1 MALLKKYIW
10 VLLGPVSFLILS
22 FLPVPKG
29 ISPEAWKVLAMA
41 SLMLIWWI
49 SEAVPIAV
57 TSLLPLVLLPSMG
70 VAKLEAAAAPYANP
84 VVYLFMGGFVIALAM
99 EKWALHKR
107 IALQIVNMTGT
118 NANGIIG
125 GFMMATAF
133 ISMWISNTATAI
145 MMLPIGLSIITLMQN
160 QISPDKENEKGLRN
174 FSISMMLA
182 IAYGANI
189 GGTATIIGTPPNVV
203 FAGYMRENFN
213 VEVTF
218 LTWMM
223 IGTPFAIILLI
234 FTYFLTVKV
243 LFPNNLGNFGG
254 AKEIINS
261 ELKEL
266 GPMTTGEKLT
276 LLIFI
281 STALSW
287 IFRLQIDSIFPA
299 IKISDTTIALVAAM
313 LLFIIPVSLHK
324 KEFLLNWS
332 DTEKLPW
339 GILLLFGG
347 GLSLADSL
355 ASTGIINIIGDQFK
369 GLDSEGWVFIIGL
382 STVSLFLTEVMSNV
396 ALVTIFLPVVG
407 AIAVGAGIPP
417 IQLCIPVTIAAS
429 CAFMFPM
436 STPPNAIV
444 FASGRIT
451 IGQMAKAGFILNLIT
466 ILVIAFLVKFLF
478 PFVLGN

>member
-10 VLLGPVSFLILS
+10 VLLGPVSFLIMS

>member
-10 VLLGPVSFLILS
+10 VLVGPVSFLIMS

-107 IALQIVNMTGT
+107 IALQIVNLTGT

-287 IFRLQIDSIFPA
+287 IFRLQIDAIFPA

-369 GLDSEGWVFIIGL
+369 GLDSEGWVFIMGL

>member
-10 VLLGPVSFLILS
+10 VLLGPVSFLIMS

-41 SLMLIWWI
+41 ALMLIWWI

-84 VVYLFMGGFVIALAM
+84 VVYILMGGFVISLAM

-203 FAGYMRENFN
+203 FAGYMRENFDI
-213 VEVTF
+213 EVTF

-287 IFRLQIDSIFPA
+287 IFRLQIDAIFPA

>member
-10 VLLGPVSFLILS
+10 VLLGPVSFLIMS

-261 ELKEL
+261 ELMEL

-276 LLIFI
+276 LFIFM

-287 IFRLQIDSIFPA
+287 IFRLQIDAIFPA

>member
-1 MALLKKYIW
+1 
-10 VLLGPVSFLILS
+10 
-22 FLPVPKG
+22 
-29 ISPEAWKVLAMA
+29 
-41 SLMLIWWI
+41 MLIWWI

-70 VAKLEAAAAPYANP
+70 VAKMDAVATPYANP

-99 EKWALHKR
+99 EKWDLHKR
-107 IALQIVNMTGT
+107 IALHIVNLTGT
-118 NANGIIG
+118 NANGILG

-145 MMLPIGLSIITLMQN
+145 MMLPIGLSIISLMQD
-160 QISPDKENEKGLRN
+160 QMMPSEENERGLRN
-174 FSISMMLA
+174 FSIAMMLA

-234 FTYFLTVKV
+234 FTYLLLVKV
-243 LFPNNLGNFGG
+243 MFPNNLGNFGG
-254 AKEIINS
+254 AGEIIKR

-266 GPMTTGEKLT
+266 GPMTVGEKLT
-276 LLIFI
+276 LLVFI

-287 IFRLQIDSIFPA
+287 IFRLQIDALFPS
-299 IKISDTTIALVAAM
+299 IKISDTTIALVAAV

-324 KEFLLNWS
+324 REFLLHWS

-355 ASTGIINIIGDQFK
+355 ADTGIINVIGDQFK
-369 GLDSEGWVFIIGL
+369 DLDTAGWIYIIGL

-407 AIAVGAGIPP
+407 AIAVGAGIQPV
-417 IQLCIPVTIAAS
+417 QLCIPVTIAAS
-429 CAFMFPM
+429 CAFMLPM

-466 ILVIAFLVKFLF
+466 IMVIAILLKYLF
-478 PFVLGN
+478 PYIFGN

>member
-10 VLLGPVSFLILS
+10 VLLGPVSFLIMS

-203 FAGYMRENFN
+203 FAGYMRENFD

-287 IFRLQIDSIFPA
+287 IFRLQIDAIFPA

>member
-1 MALLKKYIW
+1 
-10 VLLGPVSFLILS
+10 
-22 FLPVPKG
+22 
-29 ISPEAWKVLAMA
+29 
-41 SLMLIWWI
+41 
-49 SEAVPIAV
+49 
-57 TSLLPLVLLPSMG
+57 
-70 VAKLEAAAAPYANP
+70 
-84 VVYLFMGGFVIALAM
+84 M

-107 IALQIVNMTGT
+107 IALQIVNLTGT

-276 LLIFI
+276 LFIFI

-287 IFRLQIDSIFPA
+287 IFRLQIDAIFPS

-355 ASTGIINIIGDQFK
+355 ASTGIINVIGDQFK

-407 AIAVGAGIPP
+407 AIAIGAGIPP

>member
-1 MALLKKYIW
+1 MALFKKYIW
-10 VLLGPVSFLILS
+10 VLLGPISFLIMS

-29 ISPEAWKVLAMA
+29 ITPEAWKVLAMA

-203 FAGYMRENFN
+203 FAGYMRENFDI
-213 VEVTF
+213 EVTF

-276 LLIFI
+276 LFIFI

-287 IFRLQIDSIFPA
+287 IFRLQIDAIFPA

>member
-1 MALLKKYIW
+1 
-10 VLLGPVSFLILS
+10 
-22 FLPVPKG
+22 
-29 ISPEAWKVLAMA
+29 
-41 SLMLIWWI
+41 
-49 SEAVPIAV
+49 
-57 TSLLPLVLLPSMG
+57 
-70 VAKLEAAAAPYANP
+70 
-84 VVYLFMGGFVIALAM
+84 
-99 EKWALHKR
+99 
-107 IALQIVNMTGT
+107 
-118 NANGIIG
+118 
-125 GFMMATAF
+125 
-133 ISMWISNTATAI
+133 MWISNTATAI

-276 LLIFI
+276 LFIFI

-287 IFRLQIDSIFPA
+287 IFRLQIDAIFPS

-355 ASTGIINIIGDQFK
+355 ASTGIINVIGDQFK

-382 STVSLFLTEVMSNV
+382 STV
-396 ALVTIFLPVVG
+396 FLPVVG
-407 AIAVGAGIPP
+407 AIAIGAGIPP

>member
-10 VLLGPVSFLILS
+10 VLVGPVSFLIMS

-203 FAGYMRENFN
+203 FAGYMRENFDI
-213 VEVTF
+213 EVTF

-276 LLIFI
+276 LFIFI

-287 IFRLQIDSIFPA
+287 IFRLQIDAIFPA

>member
-10 VLLGPVSFLILS
+10 VLLGPVSFLIMS

-276 LLIFI
+276 LFIFI

-287 IFRLQIDSIFPA
+287 IFRLQIDAIFPA
-299 IKISDTTIALVAAM
+299 IKISDTTISLVAAM

>member
-10 VLLGPVSFLILS
+10 VLLGPISFLIMS

-29 ISPEAWKVLAMA
+29 ITPEAWKVLAMA

-287 IFRLQIDSIFPA
+287 IFRLQIDAIFPA

>member
-10 VLLGPVSFLILS
+10 VLLGPVSFLIMS

-203 FAGYMRENFN
+203 FAGYMRENFD

-276 LLIFI
+276 LFIFI

-287 IFRLQIDSIFPA
+287 IFRLQIDAIFPA

>member
-1 MALLKKYIW
+1 
-10 VLLGPVSFLILS
+10 
-22 FLPVPKG
+22 VPKG

-41 SLMLIWWI
+41 AFMLVWWI

-70 VAKLEAAAAPYANP
+70 VATLEATAAPYANP
-84 VVYLFMGGFVIALAM
+84 VVFLFMGGFVIALAM

-107 IALQIVNMTGT
+107 IALYIVHLTGT

-145 MMLPIGLSIITLMQN
+145 MMLPIGLSIISLVQH
-160 QISPDKENEKGLRN
+160 QIIPNKENQKGLQH
-174 FSISMMLA
+174 FSIAMMLA

-203 FAGYMRENFN
+203 FAGYMRENFDM
-213 VEVTF
+213 EVTF
-218 LTWMM
+218 LTWML
-223 IGTPFAIILLI
+223 IGTPFAIILLA
-234 FTYFLTVKV
+234 FTFLLIVKI

-254 AKEIINS
+254 AKEIINN
-261 ELKEL
+261 EIKHL
-266 GPMTTGEKLT
+266 GPISIGEKLT
-276 LLIFI
+276 LFVFI

-287 IFRLQIDSIFPA
+287 IFRLQLDALFPA
-299 IKISDTTIALVAAM
+299 IKLSDTTIALVAAI

-324 KEFLLNWS
+324 KEFLLNWK

-355 ASTGIINIIGDQFK
+355 ASTGIINLIGNQFN
-369 GLDSEGWVFIIGL
+369 GLDAAGWIFILGL

-417 IQLCIPVTIAAS
+417 VQLCIPVTIAAS

-444 FASGRIT
+444 FASGRIS
-451 IGQMAKAGFILNLIT
+451 IGQMAKAGFLLNLIT
-466 ILVIAFLVKFLF
+466 IIVIAFLVKFLF
-478 PFVLGN
+478 PYILGN

>member
-10 VLLGPVSFLILS
+10 VLLGPVSFLIMS

-29 ISPEAWKVLAMA
+29 ITPEAWKVLAMA

-160 QISPDKENEKGLRN
+160 QISPNKENEKGLRN

-203 FAGYMRENFN
+203 FAGYMRENFDI
-213 VEVTF
+213 EVTF

-276 LLIFI
+276 LFVFM

-287 IFRLQIDSIFPA
+287 IFRLQIDAIFPS

-355 ASTGIINIIGDQFK
+355 ATTGIIHVIGDQFK
-369 GLDSEGWVFIIGL
+369 DLDSEGWVFIIGL

-478 PFVLGN
+478 PFILGN

>member
-10 VLLGPVSFLILS
+10 VLLGPVSFLIMS

-203 FAGYMRENFN
+203 FAGYMRENFDI
-213 VEVTF
+213 EVTF

-276 LLIFI
+276 LFIFM

-287 IFRLQIDSIFPA
+287 IFRLQIDAIFPA

>member
-10 VLLGPVSFLILS
+10 VLVGPVSFLIMS

-203 FAGYMRENFN
+203 FAGYMRENFDI
-213 VEVTF
+213 EVTF

-287 IFRLQIDSIFPA
+287 IFRLQIDAIFPA

>member
-1 MALLKKYIW
+1 MTLIKKYFW
-10 VLLGPVSFLILS
+10 VLLGPLCFVIMHWIPAPGVF
-22 FLPVPKG
+22 
-29 ISPEAWKVLAMA
+29 SPEAWKVLAMA
-41 SLMLIWWI
+41 SFMLIWWI

-70 VAKLEAAAAPYANP
+70 VAKLDAAAAPYANP

-107 IALQIVNMTGT
+107 IALYIINLTGT

-125 GFMMATAF
+125 GFMLATAF

-145 MMLPIGLSIITLMQN
+145 MMLPIGLSIISLLQN
-160 QISPDKENEKGLRN
+160 QISANIENEKGLRN
-174 FSISMMLA
+174 FSICMMLA
-182 IAYGANI
+182 IAVGANI

-213 VEVTF
+213 IEVTF
-218 LTWMM
+218 ITWMM

-234 FTYFLTVKV
+234 CTYFLIVKL
-243 LFPNNLGNFGG
+243 LFPNNLGNFVG
-254 AKEIINS
+254 AREIIKG
-261 ELKEL
+261 EKENL

-276 LLIFI
+276 LFVFI

-287 IFRLQIDSIFPA
+287 IFRLQIDTLFPA

-355 ASTGIINIIGDQFK
+355 ANTGIINIIGDQFK
-369 GLDSEGWVFIIGL
+369 DLDTAGWVFILGL
-382 STVSLFLTEVMSNV
+382 TTVSLFLTEVMSNV

-466 ILVIAFLVKFLF
+466 IVVIALLVKFLF
-478 PFVLGN
+478 PLVLGT

>member
-1 MALLKKYIW
+1 
-10 VLLGPVSFLILS
+10 
-22 FLPVPKG
+22 
-29 ISPEAWKVLAMA
+29 
-41 SLMLIWWI
+41 
-49 SEAVPIAV
+49 
-57 TSLLPLVLLPSMG
+57 
-70 VAKLEAAAAPYANP
+70 
-84 VVYLFMGGFVIALAM
+84 
-99 EKWALHKR
+99 
-107 IALQIVNMTGT
+107 
-118 NANGIIG
+118 
-125 GFMMATAF
+125 
-133 ISMWISNTATAI
+133 
-145 MMLPIGLSIITLMQN
+145 MQN

-276 LLIFI
+276 LFIFI

-287 IFRLQIDSIFPA
+287 IFRLQIDAIFPS

-313 LLFIIPVSLHK
+313 LLLIIPVSLHK

-355 ASTGIINIIGDQFK
+355 ASTGIINVIGDQFK

-407 AIAVGAGIPP
+407 AIAIGAGIPP

>member
-10 VLLGPVSFLILS
+10 VLVGPVSFLIMS

-276 LLIFI
+276 LFIFM

-287 IFRLQIDSIFPA
+287 IFRLQIDAIFPA

>member
-1 MALLKKYIW
+1 MTLIKKYLW
-10 VLLGPVSFLILS
+10 VLLGPVFFL
-22 FLPVPKG
+22 FMQWLPVPKG
-29 ISPEAWKVLAMA
+29 FTPEAWKVLSMA

-70 VAKLEAAAAPYANP
+70 VAKLETAAAPYANP

-160 QISPDKENEKGLRN
+160 QISQNKENEKGLRN

-203 FAGYMRENFN
+203 FAGYMRENFDI
-213 VEVTF
+213 EVTF

-234 FTYFLTVKV
+234 FTYFLIVKF

-254 AKEIINS
+254 AKEIISS

-266 GPMTTGEKLT
+266 GPMTSGEKLT
-276 LLIFI
+276 LFVFV

-287 IFRLQIDSIFPA
+287 IFRLQIDAIFPA

-355 ASTGIINIIGDQFK
+355 ASTGIINLIGDQFK
-369 GLDSEGWVFIIGL
+369 DLDTAGWVFILGL

-478 PFVLGN
+478 PFILGN

>member
-10 VLLGPVSFLILS
+10 VLLGPVSFLIMS

-41 SLMLIWWI
+41 ALMLIWWI

-276 LLIFI
+276 LFIFI

-287 IFRLQIDSIFPA
+287 IFRLQIDAIFPA

-478 PFVLGN
+478 PLVLGN

>member
-1 MALLKKYIW
+1 
-10 VLLGPVSFLILS
+10 
-22 FLPVPKG
+22 
-29 ISPEAWKVLAMA
+29 
-41 SLMLIWWI
+41 
-49 SEAVPIAV
+49 
-57 TSLLPLVLLPSMG
+57 
-70 VAKLEAAAAPYANP
+70 
-84 VVYLFMGGFVIALAM
+84 MGGFVIALAM

-234 FTYFLTVKV
+234 FSYFLTVKV

-276 LLIFI
+276 LFIFI

-287 IFRLQIDSIFPA
+287 IFRLQIDAIFPS

-355 ASTGIINIIGDQFK
+355 ASTGIINVIGDQFK

-407 AIAVGAGIPP
+407 AIAIGAGIPP

>member
-1 MALLKKYIW
+1 
-10 VLLGPVSFLILS
+10 
-22 FLPVPKG
+22 
-29 ISPEAWKVLAMA
+29 
-41 SLMLIWWI
+41 
-49 SEAVPIAV
+49 
-57 TSLLPLVLLPSMG
+57 MG

-276 LLIFI
+276 LFIFI

-287 IFRLQIDSIFPA
+287 IFRLQIDAIFPS

-355 ASTGIINIIGDQFK
+355 ASTGIINVIGDQFK

-407 AIAVGAGIPP
+407 AIAIGAGIPP

>member
-10 VLLGPVSFLILS
+10 VLLGPVSFLIMS

-29 ISPEAWKVLAMA
+29 ITPEAWKVLAMA

-99 EKWALHKR
+99 EKWELHKR
-107 IALQIVNMTGT
+107 IALFIVNLSGT
-118 NANGIIG
+118 HANGIIG
-125 GFMMATAF
+125 GFMLATAS

-145 MMLPIGLSIITLMQN
+145 MMLPIGLSIITLMQS
-160 QISPDKENEKGLRN
+160 QVIASKENEKGLRN
-174 FSISMMLA
+174 FAIAMMLA
-182 IAYGANI
+182 IASGANI
-189 GGTATIIGTPPNVV
+189 GGSATIIGTPPNVV

-213 VEVTF
+213 QEVTF

-223 IGTPFAIILLI
+223 IGLPFAIVLLI
-234 FTYFLTVKV
+234 FAYFVIVKI
-243 LFPNNLGNFGG
+243 LFPNNLGDFGG
-254 AKEIINS
+254 AKEIISNEIKS
-261 ELKEL
+261 L
-266 GPMTTGEKLT
+266 GPMTVGEKLT
-276 LLIFI
+276 LFVFV

-287 IFRLQIDSIFPA
+287 IFRLQLDAIFPA
-299 IKISDTTIALVAAM
+299 LRLSDTTIALIAAI
-313 LLFIIPVSLHK
+313 LLFIIPVSVKK

-347 GLSLADSL
+347 GLSLADAL
-355 ASTGIINIIGDQFK
+355 ASTGIINVIGEQFN
-369 GLDSEGWVFIIGL
+369 GLDTAGWVFILGL
-382 STVSLFLTEVMSNV
+382 TTVSLFLTEVMSNV

-407 AIAVGAGIPP
+407 AIAVGAGIAP

-444 FASGRIT
+444 FASGRIS
-451 IGQMAKAGFILNLIT
+451 ISQMAKAGFILNLLT
-466 ILVIAFLVKFLF
+466 IIVIAFLVKFLF
-478 PFVLGN
+478 PFVLGS

>member
-1 MALLKKYIW
+1 
-10 VLLGPVSFLILS
+10 
-22 FLPVPKG
+22 
-29 ISPEAWKVLAMA
+29 
-41 SLMLIWWI
+41 
-49 SEAVPIAV
+49 
-57 TSLLPLVLLPSMG
+57 
-70 VAKLEAAAAPYANP
+70 
-84 VVYLFMGGFVIALAM
+84 M

-287 IFRLQIDSIFPA
+287 IFRLQIDAIFPA

>member
-1 MALLKKYIW
+1 
-10 VLLGPVSFLILS
+10 
-22 FLPVPKG
+22 
-29 ISPEAWKVLAMA
+29 
-41 SLMLIWWI
+41 
-49 SEAVPIAV
+49 
-57 TSLLPLVLLPSMG
+57 
-70 VAKLEAAAAPYANP
+70 
-84 VVYLFMGGFVIALAM
+84 M

-160 QISPDKENEKGLRN
+160 QISPNKENEKGLRN

-203 FAGYMRENFN
+203 FAGYMRENFDI
-213 VEVTF
+213 EVTF

-276 LLIFI
+276 LFVFM

-287 IFRLQIDSIFPA
+287 IFRLQIDAIFPS

-355 ASTGIINIIGDQFK
+355 ASTGIINVIGDQFK
-369 GLDSEGWVFIIGL
+369 DLDSEGWVFIIGL

-478 PFVLGN
+478 PFILGN

>member
-10 VLLGPVSFLILS
+10 VLLGPISFLIMS

-29 ISPEAWKVLAMA
+29 ITPDAWKVLAMA

-145 MMLPIGLSIITLMQN
+145 MMLPIGLSIIALMQN
-160 QISPDKENEKGLRN
+160 QFSPNKENEKGLRN

-203 FAGYMRENFN
+203 FAGYMRENFDI
-213 VEVTF
+213 EVTF

-234 FTYFLTVKV
+234 FTYFITVRV

-276 LLIFI
+276 LFVFM

-287 IFRLQIDSIFPA
+287 IFRLQIDAIFPS

-451 IGQMAKAGFILNLIT
+451 ISQMAKAGFILNLIT

>member
-10 VLLGPVSFLILS
+10 VLLGPISFLIMS

-29 ISPEAWKVLAMA
+29 ITPEAWKVLAMA

-276 LLIFI
+276 LFVFM

-287 IFRLQIDSIFPA
+287 IFRLQIDAIFPA

-444 FASGRIT
+444 FASRRIT

-478 PFVLGN
+478 PFILGN

>member
-10 VLLGPVSFLILS
+10 VLLGPVSFLIMS

-203 FAGYMRENFN
+203 FAGYMRENFD

-287 IFRLQIDSIFPA
+287 IFRLKIDAIFPA

>member
-10 VLLGPVSFLILS
+10 VLLGPVSFLIMS

-29 ISPEAWKVLAMA
+29 ITPEAWKVLAMA

-107 IALQIVNMTGT
+107 IALQIVNLTGT

-276 LLIFI
+276 LFIFI

-287 IFRLQIDSIFPA
+287 IFRLQIDAIFPS

-355 ASTGIINIIGDQFK
+355 ASTGIINVIGDQFK

-407 AIAVGAGIPP
+407 AIAIGAGIPH

>member
-10 VLLGPVSFLILS
+10 VLLGPVSFLIMS

-287 IFRLQIDSIFPA
+287 IFRLQIDAIFPA

-355 ASTGIINIIGDQFK
+355 ASAGIINIIGDQFK